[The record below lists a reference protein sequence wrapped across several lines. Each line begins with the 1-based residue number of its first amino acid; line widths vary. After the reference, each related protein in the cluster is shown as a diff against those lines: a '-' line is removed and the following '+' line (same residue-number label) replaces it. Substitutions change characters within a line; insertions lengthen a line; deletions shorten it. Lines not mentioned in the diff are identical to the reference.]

1 MPFSL
6 LNSTALLRSMAD
18 LASTVEAQTSFP
30 ASFLNVK
37 FSVL

>member
-1 MPFSL
+1 
-6 LNSTALLRSMAD
+6 MAD

-30 ASFLNVK
+30 DSFLNVK